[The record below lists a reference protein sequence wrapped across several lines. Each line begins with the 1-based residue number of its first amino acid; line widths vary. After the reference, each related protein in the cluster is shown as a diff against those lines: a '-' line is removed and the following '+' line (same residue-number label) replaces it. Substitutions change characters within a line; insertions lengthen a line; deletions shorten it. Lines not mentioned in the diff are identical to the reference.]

1 MKFYTN
7 IQLIGNQ
14 FLIRGYEN
22 GKHITHREEWKPTLF
37 VPSKRK
43 TKYKTLEGESVE
55 PIQPGFVR
63 DCREFYKKYD
73 EVENFKIYGNDR
85 YVYQY
90 ISEKY
95 PEDHINFDIKKI
107 RLVTI
112 DIEVAAESG
121 FPDVENV
128 AEELLLISLQD
139 YATKKVT
146 TFGSRPFVNKDP
158 NVNYIYCQNESIL
171 LSSFLSYWRKNLPEV
186 ITGWN
191 SQMYDIPYLA
201 GRINR
206 ILGEKSMKDLS
217 PWGLVSQGEIYISGR
232 KNITY
237 DIGGVTQLDYLD
249 LYKRFTYTNQESYRL
264 DYIANYELGEK
275 KLDHNEYDTFREFY
289 TKDWDKF
296 VRYNIKDVQLVD
308 RMEDKLK
315 LIELA
320 ITMAFDAKVNF
331 IDIHYQVRMWD
342 TIIYNYLKEKN
353 IVIPPK
359 KRTSK
364 SEKYAGAY
372 VKEPKPGK
380 YDWVV
385 SFDLNSL
392 YPHLIMQYNISPETL
407 KDVKHPTA
415 TVDRILQE
423 EIDFQLHKDSAV
435 CANGAMYRKDVRGFL
450 PEIMEKIYTER
461 TIYKKKMLAAKQK
474 YEDTKDPKLVKD
486 IATFN
491 NIQMARKIQLN
502 SAYGAIGNEYF
513 RYYKLENAEAITLS
527 GQVSI
532 RWIED
537 RMNNYLNKILKT
549 KDEDYVI
556 AVDTDSIYL
565 HLGPL
570 VEVIYKER
578 EKNVESIVTFL
589 NKICDV
595 EFEKYISGSYEKLA
609 SYVNAYE
616 QKMIM
621 KRENIADRGI
631 WTAKKRYILNV
642 WDSEGV
648 RYAEPKLKM
657 MGIEAVKSSTPA
669 PCRQMIKDV
678 LKLIMTKTE
687 DDVIDFI
694 DQCRTKFSSLPPED
708 ISFPR
713 TVSNVKKYRS
723 VNAIYEKGTPIHARG
738 ALLFN
743 HYVKKNQ
750 LTQKYS
756 LINNGEKIKFCYLKR
771 PNPIQE
777 NVISFIQQFPEELN
791 LDKYIDYDLQFEKS
805 FLEPLKIILQSI
817 GWESERRVNL
827 ESFFV

>member
-1 MKFYTN
+1 VKFYTN